1 MFDEVPIPSKSD
13 LNLLNNLSIQGEN
26 IIEDLY
32 TIFSYHR
39 PKDYKIYV
47 SNLKYNPL
55 DKNKIFLDLITTIQ
69 KYDKF
74 VKKQKALY
82 KELGKDNKDFFKL
95 YRGRKLF
102 GKSVTADTCGEILNN
117 ILPKY
122 EQRHVIFKDKF
133 LKKNIFHKS
142 GLLPYTLEEN
152 VNYFDEEIR
161 KRGINNYKSIKYI
174 KFIEKLYKEIQN
186 TLERETVNTFT
197 FIYEN
202 QAERLFQLRQERI
215 LKANMDK
222 VRKKEIKFEKK
233 EIKKLKKLIDIANV
247 TYEKIMESIY
257 NSKGR
262 NKKSKSKSK
271 SRSKSKKN
279 KNNDTNNNIEENN
292 KVEKNEKNIRILKLI
307 KKGQSEEKE
316 SDSKFSSKYLNK
328 QNRTLFSEQTNNTNN
343 TTFFNRN
350 TTSTGYGDTK
360 SSNHFTFYN
369 IRNDLLNKLKTIK
382 LKKEK
387 EKEKAQL
394 KFKPLSINT
403 KTFSRNKIKVSFFPK
418 ISKNTINEPDN
429 NINTMTSPMLKST
442 SNIFKLLKS
451 NSSAP
456 SILNK
461 ESQKENNDI
470 EQTQEKKVIKKL
482 IKKKKFLK
490 KKLKGQSVALNNE
503 RKKNVPVVYEQLK
516 KLRNALELKRKN
528 TNLNTSSKTYEL
540 LSKIYTKKK
549 IFNVNEQKM
558 PKELYNTYYKMSK
571 SIDNNK
577 TSEVF
582 KRYKKMMDDNIDH
595 NLDKIKE
602 QDENLKTKY
611 LDFIHALV
619 NKKLL

>member
-161 KRGINNYKSIKYI
+161 KLGINNYKSIKYI

-215 LKANMDK
+215 LKANLEK
-222 VRKKEIKFEKK
+222 AKRKEIKIEKK
-233 EIKKLKKLIDIANV
+233 EIKKLKKLIDIVNV

-257 NSKGR
+257 NSKDR

-271 SRSKSKKN
+271 SINKDNEINKVKKN
-279 KNNDTNNNIEENN
+279 ENY
-292 KVEKNEKNIRILKLI
+292 IRLI
-307 KKGQSEEKE
+307 KSVKTEISEEKE
-316 SDSKFSSKYLNK
+316 SNNKYKCSSRNINK
-328 QNRTLFSEQTNNTNN
+328 QSASLFSDLSNNTNFTNN
-343 TTFFNRN
+343 TTSINNRL
-350 TTSTGYGDTK
+350 TTSTAYGETK
-360 SSNHFTFYN
+360 NNFYN
-369 IRNDLLNKLKTIK
+369 IHSDLLNRLNNIK
-382 LKKEK
+382 IKKAKEK
-387 EKEKAQL
+387 EKEQL
-394 KFKPLSINT
+394 IFKPLPIKERT
-403 KTFSRNKIKVSFFPK
+403 LSRNKINISLLPLVSQK
-418 ISKNTINEPDN
+418 TINEQDN
-429 NINTMTSPMLKST
+429 NIKIKTNIKMLKSY
-442 SNIFKLLKS
+442 
-451 NSSAP
+451 SSAP
-456 SILNK
+456 LILNFDSNK
-461 ESQKENNDI
+461 EKN
-470 EQTQEKKVIKKL
+470 
-482 IKKKKFLK
+482 KKKK
-490 KKLKGQSVALNNE
+490 
-503 RKKNVPVVYEQLK
+503 
-516 KLRNALELKRKN
+516 
-528 TNLNTSSKTYEL
+528 SK
-540 LSKIYTKKK
+540 
-549 IFNVNEQKM
+549 
-558 PKELYNTYYKMSK
+558 
-571 SIDNNK
+571 
-577 TSEVF
+577 
-582 KRYKKMMDDNIDH
+582 
-595 NLDKIKE
+595 
-602 QDENLKTKY
+602 
-611 LDFIHALV
+611 
-619 NKKLL
+619 

>member
-1 MFDEVPIPSKSD
+1 MFEDDPVPSKED

-26 IIEDLY
+26 ILEDLY

-39 PKDYKIYV
+39 PKEYKIYV
-47 SNLKYNPL
+47 ENIKYNPL
-55 DKNKIFLDLITTIQ
+55 DKNKILLDLITTIQ

-74 VKKQKALY
+74 VKKQKDIY
-82 KELGKDNKDFFKL
+82 KDLGEDNKYFFKL
-95 YRGRKLF
+95 YHGRKLF
-102 GKSVTADTCGEILNN
+102 GKSVTADTYGEILNN

-122 EQRHVIFKDKF
+122 EREKHMIFEDKF

-142 GLLPYTLEEN
+142 GLLSYTFAQN
-152 VNYFDEEIR
+152 VDFFDEEIR
-161 KRGINNYKSIKYI
+161 KLGIDNYKPIKYI
-174 KFIEKLYKEIQN
+174 TFIEKLYKEIQN
-186 TLERETVNTFT
+186 NLERQAVNTFNFT
-197 FIYEN
+197 YEN
-202 QAERLFQLRQERI
+202 KAEKLFKLRQEKI

-233 EIKKLKKLIDIANV
+233 EIRKLKKLIDIANE
-247 TYEKIMESIY
+247 TYEKIMENI
-257 NSKGR
+257 NSSNRR
-262 NKKSKSKSK
+262 NKKLKTRSE
-271 SRSKSKKN
+271 SKSKKD
-279 KNNDTNNNIEENN
+279 KNENDNYNNIEEDN
-292 KVEKNEKNIRILKLI
+292 KINKNEKNIRILKLI
-307 KKGQSEEKE
+307 KKEKSEEKE
-316 SDSKFSSKYLNK
+316 SDSKFSSKYINK
-328 QNRTLFSEQTNNTNN
+328 QNRTLFSEGTNNTNN

-429 NINTMTSPMLKST
+429 NINTITTPMLNST
-442 SNIFKLLKS
+442 SNIFKLLKP

>member
-1 MFDEVPIPSKSD
+1 MFEDDPVPSKED

-26 IIEDLY
+26 ILEDLY

-39 PKDYKIYV
+39 PKEYKIYV
-47 SNLKYNPL
+47 ENIKYNPL
-55 DKNKIFLDLITTIQ
+55 DKNKILLDLITTIQ

-74 VKKQKALY
+74 VKKQKDIY
-82 KELGKDNKDFFKL
+82 KDLGEDNKYFFKL
-95 YRGRKLF
+95 YHGRKLF
-102 GKSVTADTCGEILNN
+102 GKSVTADTYGEILNN

-122 EQRHVIFKDKF
+122 EQEKHMIFEDKF

-142 GLLPYTLEEN
+142 GLLSYTFAQN
-152 VNYFDEEIR
+152 VDFFDEEIR
-161 KRGINNYKSIKYI
+161 KLGIDNYKPIKYI
-174 KFIEKLYKEIQN
+174 TFIEKLYKEIQN
-186 TLERETVNTFT
+186 NLERQAVNTFNFT
-197 FIYEN
+197 YEN
-202 QAERLFQLRQERI
+202 KAEKLFKLRQEKI

-233 EIKKLKKLIDIANV
+233 EIRKLKKLIDIANE
-247 TYEKIMESIY
+247 TYEKIMENI
-257 NSKGR
+257 NSSNRR
-262 NKKSKSKSK
+262 NKKLKTHSE
-271 SRSKSKKN
+271 SKKD
-279 KNNDTNNNIEENN
+279 KNENDNYNNIEEDN
-292 KVEKNEKNIRILKLI
+292 KIEKNEKNIRILKLI
-307 KKGQSEEKE
+307 KKEKSEEKE
-316 SDSKFSSKYLNK
+316 SDSKFSSKYINK
-328 QNRTLFSEQTNNTNN
+328 QNRTLFSEGTNNTNN

-394 KFKPLSINT
+394 KFKPLQINT

-429 NINTMTSPMLKST
+429 NINTMTSPMLNST
-442 SNIFKLLKS
+442 SNIFKLLKP

-456 SILNK
+456 SILNM

-470 EQTQEKKVIKKL
+470 EQIQETKVIKKL

-503 RKKNVPVVYEQLK
+503 KKKNVPIVYEQLK

>member
-1 MFDEVPIPSKSD
+1 MNNTLRKKHKKNKKMFDEVPIPSKSD

-122 EQRHVIFKDKF
+122 EQRNVIFKDKF

-142 GLLPYTLEEN
+142 GLLTYTLEEN

-161 KRGINNYKSIKYI
+161 KLGINNYKSIKYI

-222 VRKKEIKFEKK
+222 VRKKEIKYEKK

-247 TYEKIMESIY
+247 TYEKIMESILVTTENLEKQATNVDTEANSYMEKY
-257 NSKGR
+257 NELLNDVDTFTSTDWTGDDATAF
-262 NKKSKSKSK
+262 
-271 SRSKSKKN
+271 KN
-279 KNNDTNNNIEENN
+279 KVREFEPQF
-292 KVEKNEKNIRILKLI
+292 KKMKELMEKYATYLRTA
-307 KKGQSEEKE
+307 
-316 SDSKFSSKYLNK
+316 SS
-328 QNRTLFSEQTNNTNN
+328 
-343 TTFFNRN
+343 
-350 TTSTGYGDTK
+350 
-360 SSNHFTFYN
+360 
-369 IRNDLLNKLKTIK
+369 
-382 LKKEK
+382 
-387 EKEKAQL
+387 
-394 KFKPLSINT
+394 
-403 KTFSRNKIKVSFFPK
+403 
-418 ISKNTINEPDN
+418 
-429 NINTMTSPMLKST
+429 
-442 SNIFKLLKS
+442 
-451 NSSAP
+451 
-456 SILNK
+456 
-461 ESQKENNDI
+461 
-470 EQTQEKKVIKKL
+470 
-482 IKKKKFLK
+482 
-490 KKLKGQSVALNNE
+490 
-503 RKKNVPVVYEQLK
+503 
-516 KLRNALELKRKN
+516 
-528 TNLNTSSKTYEL
+528 TYE
-540 LSKIYTKKK
+540 
-549 IFNVNEQKM
+549 
-558 PKELYNTYYKMSK
+558 NTQQDVISQINSM
-571 SIDNNK
+571 NN
-577 TSEVF
+577 SA
-582 KRYKKMMDDNIDH
+582 N
-595 NLDKIKE
+595 
-602 QDENLKTKY
+602 
-611 LDFIHALV
+611 
-619 NKKLL
+619 